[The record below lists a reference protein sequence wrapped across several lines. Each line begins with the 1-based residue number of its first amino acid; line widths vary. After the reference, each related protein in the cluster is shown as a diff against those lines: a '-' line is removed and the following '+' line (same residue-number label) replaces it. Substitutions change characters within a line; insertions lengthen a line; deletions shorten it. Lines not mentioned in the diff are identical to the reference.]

1 MELAEGEGLE
11 RRHQALIE
19 RDRTIGLE
27 AEAECA
33 RAHAA
38 LLQSELDI
46 ARARL
51 ARKNARIQLLVQRVA
66 LLESVGASRPA
77 PGSRRALS
85 KRPGRRGSLG

>member
-1 MELAEGEGLE
+1 MDSADQGELE
-11 RRHQALIE
+11 RRHRALIE

-33 RAHAA
+33 RAHAS
-38 LLQSELDI
+38 LLQSELDV

-66 LLESVGASRPA
+66 LLEGAVAARPA
-77 PGSRRALS
+77 PGSRRALP
-85 KRPGRRGSLG
+85 KLPGRRGSLG

>member
-1 MELAEGEGLE
+1 MGLADRDELE
-11 RRHQALIE
+11 RRHRELIE

-38 LLQSELDI
+38 ILQSELDQ
-46 ARARL
+46 ARERL

-66 LLESVGASRPA
+66 SVEAAAASPTT
-77 PGSRRALS
+77 PGGRRALP
-85 KRPGRRGSLG
+85 KLPARRDR

>member
-1 MELAEGEGLE
+1 MGEADRDELE
-11 RRHQALIE
+11 RRHRALIE
-19 RDRTIGLE
+19 RDRIIGLE

-38 LLQSELDI
+38 RLQSELDI

-66 LLESVGASRPA
+66 LLEGEVGAPPAAGGLRP
-77 PGSRRALS
+77 LS
-85 KRPGRRGSLG
+85 KLPGRRGSPA